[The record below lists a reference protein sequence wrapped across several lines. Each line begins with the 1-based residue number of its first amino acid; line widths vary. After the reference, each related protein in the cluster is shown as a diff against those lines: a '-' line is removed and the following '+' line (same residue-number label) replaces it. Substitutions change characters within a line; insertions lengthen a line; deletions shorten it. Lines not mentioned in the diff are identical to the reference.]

1 MNLTDSQFRSV
12 MATAQRVA
20 AAITREEFSDIR
32 RQITDLQTQ
41 IGLLQA
47 RPVLYTGD
55 RLPTFTGPATLKD
68 GDRWL
73 KGEEVFTY
81 FRGQWR
87 RKSELEAY
95 ASAAQYL

>member
-1 MNLTDSQFRSV
+1 MNLTDSQYRAV
-12 MATAQRVA
+12 VAHARRTA
-20 AAITREEFSDIR
+20 AAVARERYSDMNR
-32 RQITDLQTQ
+32 RITDLQAQ
-41 IGLLQA
+41 IELLQA
-47 RPVLYTGD
+47 RPILYTGD
-55 RLPTFTGPATLKD
+55 KLPSLNAAPVKD

-73 KGEEVFTY
+73 QGTEVFTY